1 MKKSRLFSLM
11 AATMIATAASANFE
25 YPEGS
30 GVYYDIDDTG
40 KAFVQWVDV
49 SKVAGEVTIA
59 SEVNFEENNYAVT
72 YFGEYGKFYGATGMT
87 KVTIPASI
95 DSIPEY
101 WFQGCTN
108 LEAVVIGSKKIG
120 GNAFRG
126 NAKLKNITLQ
136 EGVGLIY
143 SAALCELPLLE
154 AITLPSTLTLLG
166 SWQFYNDTS
175 LKEITF
181 LGNVPT
187 IEGDILNSVTS
198 VTTIN
203 VPEGTRSA
211 YVAALIAAGVTNANS
226 IVSGEGTTP
235 TGNFEFP
242 EGSGVWYEVDDA
254 GKAFVQWVDLSKVAG
269 EVTIANEVESNGS
282 KYPVA
287 YFGEYGKFYGA
298 ENMTKVTIPA
308 SIDSIPEYWFQAC
321 TNLEA
326 VVIGSKKIGGNAFRG
341 DAKLKYITLEEGVEQ
356 VYPAAFCELPALET
370 VTFPSTVTLVGSWQF
385 YNNTSLK
392 EITFKGNVPTIED
405 NLLTNVT
412 TVTKITVPQGTK
424 AVYVAALEAAGV
436 ANAASLVV
444 EGESTGISSISRNH
458 SASGELYNLQ
468 GQRVNV
474 GTKGILIQ
482 NGKKILFR

>member
-1 MKKSRLFSLM
+1 MLYLCTQKSDTYINRTIMKKSRLFSLM

-30 GVYYDIDDTG
+30 GIYYDIDDAG

-59 SEVNFEENNYAVT
+59 SEVNFEENTYAVT
-72 YFGEYGKFYGATGMT
+72 YFGEYGKFYGSTGMT

-126 NAKLKNITLQ
+126 DAKLKN
-136 EGVGLIY
+136 
-143 SAALCELPLLE
+143 
-154 AITLPSTLTLLG
+154 
-166 SWQFYNDTS
+166 
-175 LKEITF
+175 
-181 LGNVPT
+181 
-187 IEGDILNSVTS
+187 
-198 VTTIN
+198 
-203 VPEGTRSA
+203 
-211 YVAALIAAGVTNANS
+211 
-226 IVSGEGTTP
+226 
-235 TGNFEFP
+235 
-242 EGSGVWYEVDDA
+242 
-254 GKAFVQWVDLSKVAG
+254 
-269 EVTIANEVESNGS
+269 
-282 KYPVA
+282 
-287 YFGEYGKFYGA
+287 
-298 ENMTKVTIPA
+298 
-308 SIDSIPEYWFQAC
+308 
-321 TNLEA
+321 
-326 VVIGSKKIGGNAFRG
+326 
-341 DAKLKYITLEEGVEQ
+341 ITLEEGVEQ

-424 AVYVAALEAAGV
+424 AAYVAALEAAGV

-444 EGESTGISSISRNH
+444 EGESTGISSINRNH

-468 GQRVNV
+468 GQHVNV